1 MLQTYGHVLQQV
13 SVQPPSAGLQP
24 PSAGLQPSP
33 PAPVSILQPPPEA
46 PLVPDPAVDVP
57 KLLLPP
63 GEMAKVVEEMSHS
76 IGQTEAFMQQL
87 QQVRASMSFL
97 SLKVCLGEYF
107 CDNTRENAHFLNCT
121 PIIVFR
127 SIL

>member
-13 SVQPPSAGLQP
+13 SVQPPPSAGLQP

-57 KLLLPP
+57 KLLMPP

-76 IGQTEAFMQQL
+76 ISQTEAFMQHL
-87 QQVRASMSFL
+87 QQV
-97 SLKVCLGEYF
+97 
-107 CDNTRENAHFLNCT
+107 
-121 PIIVFR
+121 
-127 SIL
+127 